1 MRDWSRGQALGYYSI
16 PPSQF
21 NTRMPL
27 HINDDD
33 LCPQIS
39 KVNVPCRVI
48 ERPRSEFTM
57 LSYTVHALEIA
68 VFARE
73 FIDLRGPLRQ
83 AQSYEIDEDEK
94 ARKHLNKR
102 YEHFVTGLP
111 HYFRL
116 GSAVGLTSTGPMAAI
131 PVQRW
136 MLHQQLWSIFLR
148 LHRARLSSQDG
159 QAFCQLLAQNI
170 IGNQAHI
177 QARCAVC
184 GSLSTSET
192 QLFNA
197 AILLLVDLLCF
208 FKHDDADS
216 SSAQLSRLMMRD
228 KIREAIELLRTQSDA
243 IGSSYPHVP
252 HPHGVKIVAQ
262 RRIAILEALM
272 QLEEDEH
279 TSKDEDI
286 GANSTGNRVG
296 RQAVKFDTIVR
307 KTLKSKIMDILKALQ
322 ENDPNAAGTLE
333 KASLE
338 SVLFLDMSTSSLST
352 PSPATT
358 NEFHDIDLLPLLS
371 NDPSSDFWQYFDF
384 AQSPLE
390 NGFLP
395 AASDLQMQTFDTS
408 MNILPPAGMTC
419 SLSSYD
425 TFDFVDGS

>member
-16 PPSQF
+16 RPSQF

-33 LCPQIS
+33 LCPQIP
-39 KVNVPCRVI
+39 KVNMPFRII

-73 FIDLRGPLRQ
+73 SIDLCGPLHQ
-83 AQSYEIDEDEK
+83 AQSNEIDEGEK
-94 ARKHLNKR
+94 ARNHLNQR
-102 YEHFVTGLP
+102 YEHFVVKLP

-136 MLHQQLWSIFLR
+136 MLHQQLWGMFLR

-197 AILLLVDLLCF
+197 AILLLVDLLCS

-216 SSAQLSRLMMRD
+216 SSAQLSRLMTRD
-228 KIREAIELLRTQSDA
+228 KIREATELLRTPSDA
-243 IGSSYPHVP
+243 ISPSYPHVP
-252 HPHGVKIVAQ
+252 HPEGAKIFAQ

-286 GANSTGNRVG
+286 GANSTGNRLR
-296 RQAVKFDTIVR
+296 RQAVEVNKISR
-307 KTLKSKIMDILKALQ
+307 KPLKSKIMDILKTLQ
-322 ENDPNAAGTLE
+322 ETNPIAAAGTME
-333 KASLE
+333 KASSG
-338 SVLFLDMSTSSLST
+338 SVCFLDMSTSSLST
-352 PSPATT
+352 PSPATG
-358 NEFHDIDLLPLLS
+358 NESPGIDLLPILS
-371 NDPSSDFWQYFDF
+371 NDTSSDFWQYFDF
-384 AQSPLE
+384 TQSPIE
-390 NGFLP
+390 NGFFS
-395 AASDLQMQTFDTS
+395 AASDLQTFDNS
-408 MNILPPAGMTC
+408 MDILPP
-419 SLSSYD
+419 L
-425 TFDFVDGS
+425 